1 MRPRYV
7 DAPLQIYIIVS
18 PIYRCQCKVL
28 HFLKKVIVLQTQHL
42 VNALLSKVPEKPSEQ
57 FEPNKA
63 PFRGISRGRSMTLK
77 IKFLS
82 STFVGLD
89 LLTHELII
97 AFSGPEK
104 PFFFAFRE
112 HSKPLYIVQCR
123 ICSAY
128 YTDKIP
134 GIIAV
139 LLTSLLAG
147 IPPIVVPGQLR
158 DLFTIMTQQ

>member
-7 DAPLQIYIIVS
+7 DAPPQIYIIVS

-28 HFLKKVIVLQTQHL
+28 HFLKKVLVLQTQHL
-42 VNALLSKVPEKPSEQ
+42 VTAPGSQASEKSSTHLESL
-57 FEPNKA
+57 EA
-63 PFRGISRGRSMTLK
+63 SFRGISRGQSPTLK

-97 AFSGPEK
+97 AFSSPER

-128 YTDKIP
+128 STDRIP
-134 GIIAV
+134 RIIAV
-139 LLTSLLAG
+139 LLTSLLTGMPPSLSRVSSG
-147 IPPIVVPGQLR
+147 IFLR
-158 DLFTIMTQQ
+158 L

>member
-1 MRPRYV
+1 MRPRYI

-28 HFLKKVIVLQTQHL
+28 HFLKKVLVLQTQYLVTAPVSQNPKKQSGHL
-42 VNALLSKVPEKPSEQ
+42 ETSE
-57 FEPNKA
+57 A
-63 PFRGISRGRSMTLK
+63 SFRGISRGQPPTLK

-97 AFSGPEK
+97 AFPGSER

-112 HSKPLYIVQCR
+112 YSKPLYIVKCR
-123 ICSAY
+123 I
-128 YTDKIP
+128 
-134 GIIAV
+134 
-139 LLTSLLAG
+139 
-147 IPPIVVPGQLR
+147 
-158 DLFTIMTQQ
+158 

>member
-28 HFLKKVIVLQTQHL
+28 HFLKKVLVLQTQHL

-63 PFRGISRGRSMTLK
+63 SFRGISRGRSPTLK

-82 STFVGLD
+82 STFVGLG

-97 AFSGPEK
+97 AFSGHER

-112 HSKPLYIVQCR
+112 HSKPLYIVKCR

-128 YTDKIP
+128 STDRIP
-134 GIIAV
+134 RIIAV
-139 LLTSLLAG
+139 LLTSLLTGMPPSLSRVCSG
-147 IPPIVVPGQLR
+147 IFLR
-158 DLFTIMTQQ
+158 L

>member
-1 MRPRYV
+1 MI
-7 DAPLQIYIIVS
+7 AQ
-18 PIYRCQCKVL
+18 
-28 HFLKKVIVLQTQHL
+28 
-42 VNALLSKVPEKPSEQ
+42 NALLLKDKTKSGLLLQKMRFYPAQYLVTAPVSQNPEKPSGHSETS
-57 FEPNKA
+57 EA
-63 PFRGISRGRSMTLK
+63 SFRGISRGRSMTLK

-97 AFSGPEK
+97 AFLGPER

-123 ICSAY
+123 ICSTHS
-128 YTDKIP
+128 TDRIP

-147 IPPIVVPGQLR
+147 IPPIVVSVSSGIFLR
-158 DLFTIMTQQ
+158 L